1 MKKNLLLVLL
11 VVSVTVWS
19 QQLAPIYKGGEIRL
33 TPDAEYA
40 KNIDWNK
47 LFPDYNQTAGS
58 RAIGL
63 YKQIVVAPDG
73 SVFMSHRTRHSITK
87 FDKNGNFMKEFG
99 KKGGKNPS
107 DFIYMPSVEGILD
120 GKYLYTTAVDG
131 RMHFFDLNGLWVKT
145 IKLKYMP
152 LGSIPLKGGKIALLG
167 YVPYKGEQSRNMVS
181 LLNFADGKEKVITS
195 EFEPY
200 GTEKKIIINPIMY
213 TDDTGK
219 VQKGPMISCSLPL
232 ADPMYSRVRLATTTT
247 GNLVTAHPETGEIII
262 YSPNGQKIKQFKA
275 DVKPDVITKED
286 REGFYQKAAKQVSNL
301 ETDVTDKT
309 RNKAYWVNYIAQYKQ
324 QLEKFRDPANYPS
337 NLPYFSEMMVDSEN
351 NILLFR
357 FTREEGSNKF
367 DVYTYN
373 SQGTK
378 IATSTFIADNYD
390 VKINPSVF
398 KFHNGSIY
406 SFVKLKG
413 ATGNP
418 MRLVKF
424 DLKKNSNR

>member
-1 MKKNLLLVLL
+1 
-11 VVSVTVWS
+11 
-19 QQLAPIYKGGEIRL
+19 
-33 TPDAEYA
+33 
-40 KNIDWNK
+40 
-47 LFPDYNQTAGS
+47 
-58 RAIGL
+58 
-63 YKQIVVAPDG
+63 VVAPDG
-73 SVFMSHRTRHSITK
+73 SVFMSHHTRHSISK
-87 FDKNGNFMKEFG
+87 FDKNGNFVKEFG
-99 KKGGKNPS
+99 KKGGKKAS

-131 RMHFFDLNGLWVKT
+131 RMHFFDLNGNWIKT

-152 LGSIPLKGGKIALLG
+152 LGSVPLKGGKIALLG
-167 YVPYKGEQSRNMVS
+167 YVPYKGEQSRNMIS
-181 LLNFADGKEKVITS
+181 LLNFVDGKEKVITS

-200 GTEKKIIINPIMY
+200 GSKKRITINPITY
-213 TDDTGK
+213 IDDNGK
-219 VQKGPMISCSLPL
+219 TQKGPTISCSLPL
-232 ADPMYSRVRLATTTT
+232 AGPMYSRVRLATTST
-247 GNLVTAHPETGEIII
+247 GNLVMAHPETGEILI

-286 REGFYQKAAKQVSNL
+286 REGFYQNAAKEVSKL

-309 RNKAYWVNYIAQYKQ
+309 RNKDYWVNYIAQYKQ

-337 NLPYFSEMMVDSEN
+337 NLPYFSEMIIDSEN

-373 SQGTK
+373 SQGAK

-390 VKINPSVF
+390 LKINPSVF

-406 SFVKLKG
+406 SFVKRKN
-413 ATGNP
+413 AIGNP

-424 DLKKNSNR
+424 NLKRK